1 MSRWWRDLWAFAA
14 ALALALAVVLR
25 WRRGQ
30 VVMVSGA
37 AAPAIRLL
45 ALVIV
50 FVQGCADRLRGR
62 EEPGGQGAQAGPNGQ
77 VPGDTAQETGA
88 NGQVSGGVSQQTGPG
103 GQVPEDTAAQAG
115 GDGLGPAPADAFPL
129 ASEAELTTHFR
140 LLADRGWDASAYKAM
155 TRRLATVAE
164 GAGAQDPGWDEL
176 LRLIEG
182 IRGELA
188 GPAGEA
194 FVGRWR
200 AHVEARRQGK
210 AEGAAALLGLLDAAE
225 ALPVYDAW
233 LAGYVWRQSAG
244 QAATGAQRAELLARI
259 ERHLRVQHALLKGQV
274 ETGPVEFTAWR
285 SKAAPPRGWSGLVVP
300 PGLLAAAR
308 EAYPGCDAGT
318 WATAGTLALTVV
330 RGDGLT
336 LVRRGQRVALAPG
349 QAVVLRRL
357 DLLEARGPALVR
369 HVTLGDMS
377 LGAGAIVTAW
387 DIGERLDAGGRALV
401 QAKIAAALAGDAD
414 ALRGLEAVLPAA
426 HAEIRRAVAR
436 RADAPGAAGL
446 RMALALFDE

>member
-1 MSRWWRDLWAFAA
+1 MSRGWRDLWAFAA
-14 ALALALAVVLR
+14 ALALALTVVLR

-62 EEPGGQGAQAGPNGQ
+62 EEPGGQGEAPQAGPNGQ
-77 VPGDTAQETGA
+77 VPGDTAQETG
-88 NGQVSGGVSQQTGPG
+88 SS
-103 GQVPEDTAAQAG
+103 GQVPEDTA
-115 GDGLGPAPADAFPL
+115 DGLGPAPGDAFPL
-129 ASEAELTTHFR
+129 TSEAELTTHFR
-140 LLADRGWDASAYKAM
+140 LLADRGWEGSAYKAM
-155 TRRLATVAE
+155 TRRLAAVAE
-164 GAGAQDPGWDEL
+164 GAGAQDPAWDEL
-176 LRLIEG
+176 LKGIEAIG
-182 IRGELA
+182 TELA
-188 GPAGEA
+188 GQGPREA

-233 LAGYVWRQSAG
+233 LAGYVWRQAAG

-259 ERHLRVQHALLKGQV
+259 ERHLRVHHALLKGQV

-308 EAYPGCDAGT
+308 AAYPGCDAGT
-318 WATAGTLALTVV
+318 WDTAGTLALTAA
-330 RGDGLT
+330 RGDGLA
-336 LVRRGQRVALAPG
+336 LVRRGQRIALAPG

-357 DLLEARGPALVR
+357 DLLEARGPAVVR

-377 LGAGAIVTAW
+377 LGAGAIATAW

-401 QAKIAAALAGDAD
+401 QAKIAAALAGEAQ
-414 ALRGLEAVLPAA
+414 ALRELEAVLPAA